1 MTRVNSG
8 IVWEYK
14 CRDYFK
20 ALGFE
25 VMRAAGSKGAMDL
38 LVWKDDHVIAVQCKK
53 ETKKKSYKSD
63 WERLL
68 AKPMPEAWSRQLWVK
83 RGKDVF
89 VKGDNDVEDQLTVKQ
104 INDVIRAFLDGD
116 D

>member
-8 IVWEYK
+8 IKFEYT

-38 LVWKDDHVIAVQCKK
+38 IAWKGEQVFAVQCKK
-53 ETKKKSYKSD
+53 EKRKKSYVAD
-63 WERLL
+63 WARLV
-68 AKPMPEAWSRQLWVK
+68 KVPMPEGWTRQLWVK

-89 VKGDNDVEDQLTVKQ
+89 VKGDNDVEEQMTVKQ
-104 INDVIRAFLDGD
+104 INDVIRAFSDGND
-116 D
+116 